1 MIHVTRFLFVHGAFH
16 GAWCWEGTVA
26 ALRARG
32 HEAEAVDLPG
42 SGDDRTPVAEV
53 TLERYAERVCEAL
66 QASAEPAVLVGHSMG
81 GVAITQAAARC
92 PEAISA
98 LVYVAAFLPGN
109 GQSLVDLTQLPEG
122 AGDGV
127 QANMVVDGDPPV
139 AVMPEQAAREVF
151 FGECDEEV
159 AARALPQVGPQPL
172 LPFLTPVDLPDG
184 GLSVPCSYVLT
195 GRDRAIPPSLQRRMA
210 KEGGATVLIELDS
223 DHSPF
228 LSRPDELVAV
238 LVRAAGPDAG

>member
-1 MIHVTRFLFVHGAFH
+1 MTRFLFVHGAFH
-16 GAWCWEGTVA
+16 GAWCWDGPVA

-32 HEAEAVDLPG
+32 HEAQAVDLPG
-42 SGDDRTPVAEV
+42 SGDDRTPVVEV
-53 TLERYAERVCEAL
+53 TLERYAERVCQAL
-66 QASAEPAVLVGHSMG
+66 QASAEPAVLVAHSMG

-92 PEAISA
+92 PGAISA

-109 GQSLVDLTQLPEG
+109 GQSVADLTQLPEG

-139 AVMPEQAAREVF
+139 AMMPEQAAREVF
-151 FGECDEEV
+151 FGDCNEEV
-159 AARALPQVGPQPL
+159 AARALPQIGPQPL
-172 LPFLTPVDLPDG
+172 LPMLTPVELPHG
-184 GLSVPCSYVLT
+184 GLSIPRFYVLA
-195 GRDRAIPPSLQRRMA
+195 GRDRAIPPALQRRMA
-210 KEGGATVLIELDS
+210 KEGGATVLAELNA

-228 LSRPDELVAV
+228 LSRPDELVDA